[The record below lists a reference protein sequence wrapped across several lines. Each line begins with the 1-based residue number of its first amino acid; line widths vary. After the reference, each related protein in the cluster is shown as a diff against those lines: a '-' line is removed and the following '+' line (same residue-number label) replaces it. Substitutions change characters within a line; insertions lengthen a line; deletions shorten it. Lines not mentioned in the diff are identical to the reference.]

1 MKLLFL
7 CTHNRCRSI
16 VAEAVTRQIFGSLIE
31 VQSAG
36 SQPARKV
43 HPLTLEHLALND
55 VPVRGL
61 RAKPLESLS
70 DYHPDFVI
78 TVCANAASENCP
90 LWNGSAHRL
99 HWGLMDPSVLDEDAV
114 ACNAAF
120 ASLIATLTTRMQRI
134 KEVFLRTQNKEV
146 LAEEFAA
153 LANFFVTANE
163 PARRHQSLYE
173 TMPAARK
180 AAR

>member
-16 VAEAVTRQIFGSLIE
+16 VAEAVTRQVCGSLVE

-61 RAKPLESLS
+61 RAKSVDSLAG
-70 DYHPDFVI
+70 YHPDFVI
-78 TVCANAASENCP
+78 TVCTDAAGESCP
-90 LWNGSAHRL
+90 VWAGKVHRI
-99 HWGLMDPSVLDEDAV
+99 HWALMDPSILDEDAF
-114 ACNAAF
+114 ACSAAF
-120 ASLIATLTTRMQRI
+120 GSLIATLTLRMKHI
-134 KEVFLRTQNKEV
+134 KEVFQRTQNTEV
-146 LAEEFAA
+146 LADEFTA
-153 LANFFVTANE
+153 LANLFVKGNGPVRQRQDLFE
-163 PARRHQSLYE
+163 S
-173 TMPAARK
+173 MPAARK
-180 AAR
+180 A